1 MQFRLRTMF
10 LYFVVVWSALAA
22 FGLLGAAAAVVVLL
36 GGIYIHCEELLHRR
50 VAQVI
55 FVLACGLCM
64 LTIVFGCERAR
75 LRYRA
80 QHEGATDRPCSDNLR
95 KIALALQQYRRH
107 FGSFPPAYVADKNGR
122 PMHSWRVLILPFL
135 EGRAVYKQYKFNQP
149 WDGPNNRRLLVF
161 HPPEY
166 TCPGDRDASRWSETS
181 YVAVVGPG
189 TAWPGSTGRKSDDLP
204 ENAGD
209 TILLVEVAASDIQW
223 MEPRD
228 LTLEEACRGVNRDPP
243 CISSPHVR
251 FGDYVQI
258 ESRGAQTAFVDGSV
272 RFVPQDTP
280 PETLKRLFTLDPAK
294 SLDPDSALRARI
306 NWSNLVALVLFLAS
320 SGMFFVRPREK
331 QPPEPATG
339 AAGDLEDAD
348 EEEYTTDSKDAPLSA
363 ETETAEGSNHDA
375 IPPEHA
381 VPAVRGPLVV
391 AGGVRY
397 GGSRCLRLG
406 GWLGHLNQ
414 SREIR
419 GARGMSCCAARALRG
434 VVHEIAGR
442 PLAARGAVGAWGRPP
457 YVVHEQHETDRP
469 GTARVPPG
477 ERLFPA
483 GVPCRQERQADS

>member
-80 QHEGATDRPCSDNLR
+80 QHEGAKDRPCGDNLR
-95 KIALALQQYRRH
+95 KIALALQQYRQY
-107 FGSFPPAYVADKNGR
+107 FGSLPPAYVADKSGR
-122 PMHSWRVLILPFL
+122 PLYSWRVLILPFL
-135 EGRAVYKQYKFNQP
+135 EGRKVYQQYKFNQP
-149 WDGPNNRRLLVF
+149 WDGPNNRRLIVYR
-161 HPPEY
+161 PREY
-166 TCPGDRDASRWSETS
+166 ACPGDKNASRLGATETS

-189 TAWPGSTGRKSDDLP
+189 TVWPGGTGRKSDDLP

-223 MEPRD
+223 TQPRD
-228 LTLEEACRGVNRDPP
+228 LTLEEACRGINGKPP

-258 ESRGAQTAFVDGSV
+258 ESRGAQAVFVDGSV

-280 PETLKRLFTLDPAK
+280 PETLKRLFTLDPDK

-306 NWSNLVALVLFLAS
+306 NWSNLVALVLFLGS

-331 QPPEPATG
+331 QPPEPAADV
-339 AAGDLEDAD
+339 AAKE
-348 EEEYTTDSKDAPLSA
+348 DSKDESA
-363 ETETAEGSNHDA
+363 TEDA
-375 IPPEHA
+375 GDA
-381 VPAVRGPLVV
+381 D
-391 AGGVRY
+391 GGEK
-397 GGSRCLRLG
+397 S
-406 GWLGHLNQ
+406 Q
-414 SREIR
+414 
-419 GARGMSCCAARALRG
+419 
-434 VVHEIAGR
+434 
-442 PLAARGAVGAWGRPP
+442 P
-457 YVVHEQHETDRP
+457 
-469 GTARVPPG
+469 
-477 ERLFPA
+477 
-483 GVPCRQERQADS
+483 